1 MLYLEDDVKIVQG
14 FLEKGKSGL
23 TLVIDFLH
31 PFSFQEHLK
40 TIMDHDVSVHMDPQF
55 FNVLRNRK
63 GHLPIL
69 FLCPTPSWTGTDL
82 GIVRNRPK
90 GSNR

>member
-23 TLVIDFLH
+23 TLVMDFLH

-40 TIMDHDVSVHMDPQF
+40 TIMDSRHATGPEHLIAAAGRKDFRTWEVSH
-55 FNVLRNRK
+55 
-63 GHLPIL
+63 
-69 FLCPTPSWTGTDL
+69 
-82 GIVRNRPK
+82 VRDE
-90 GSNR
+90 

>member
-23 TLVIDFLH
+23 TLVMDFLH

-40 TIMDHDVSVHMDPQF
+40 QSWIPA
-55 FNVLRNRK
+55 
-63 GHLPIL
+63 
-69 FLCPTPSWTGTDL
+69 TPL
-82 GIVRNRPK
+82 APNI
-90 GSNR
+90 